1 MATGSFV
8 CATGG
13 SSRNRRRRRYETRT
27 GGEAHARRSCQLGL
41 AGDEDFRGA
50 RIRPL
55 PAGLA
60 PAISTAAATAVIPTT
75 FELSTAAAITASSG
89 AGAEFRLR
97 TRLVDDEGSTLHL
110 KLVKFANRPLSLL
123 VRRHLHEGKTPG
135 STGCH
140 IAHDSNA
147 LHRTGAAEQSVQLL
161 IGGAVGKV
169 ANVEP
174 TTHLLWFPGSV
185 RGLHSNGFHPR
196 ARVIRSSG
204 RLLVPARAGRLIPA
218 QHNAGLPLLRTAGR
232 LYQKSPRVNLRET
245 L

>member
-1 MATGSFV
+1 MLLTLK
-8 CATGG
+8 TP
-13 SSRNRRRRRYETRT
+13 EDL
-27 GGEAHARRSCQLGL
+27 EAHITKNEQSFNLSRSKHGKLTGRLKACMKPFMALS
-41 AGDEDFRGA
+41 D
-50 RIRPL
+50 I
-55 PAGLA
+55 
-60 PAISTAAATAVIPTT
+60 ISAAV
-75 FELSTAAAITASSG
+75 SASPG
-89 AGAEFRLR
+89 AGAELWLR
-97 TRLVDDEGSTLHL
+97 TCLVDDEGSTLHL
-110 KLVKFANRPLSLL
+110 KLVKFGNRPLSVF
-123 VRRHLHEGKTPG
+123 VRTHLHEGKTPG

-185 RGLHSNGFHPR
+185 RGLHSNGTHPR

-218 QHNAGLPLLRTAGR
+218 QHNAGLPLLGR
-232 LYQKSPRVNLRET
+232 WDCNSVPPKSQPIRNPFVSILA
-245 L
+245 